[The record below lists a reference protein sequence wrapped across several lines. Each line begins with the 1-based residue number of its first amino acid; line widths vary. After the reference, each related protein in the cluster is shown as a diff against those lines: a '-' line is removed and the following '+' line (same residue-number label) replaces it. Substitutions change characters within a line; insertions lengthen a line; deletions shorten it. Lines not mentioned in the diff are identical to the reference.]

1 MKVICM
7 ILLIV
12 LSLWLIILVTLQ
24 PRQSQIFS
32 NDATSNIRKPSYWS
46 SQFFIKLSTLGV
58 SIVILIVLIALLII
72 SYGN

>member
-1 MKVICM
+1 MKVFLM

-32 NDATSNIRKPSYWS
+32 SDATSNIRKPSYWS
-46 SQFFIKLSTLGV
+46 SQFFIKLSTLCV

-72 SYGN
+72 SYSN